1 LSARRTR
8 WSGEWGGERGK
19 YAENGR
25 SLRRIRKEEEEE
37 EEEERRRRGG
47 GRGSLAGQMKRKAG
61 GRRGITI
68 INMSKLQIC
77 SHIIIPISVQCH
89 IAPCVC

>member
-1 LSARRTR
+1 M
-8 WSGEWGGERGK
+8 
-19 YAENGR
+19 
-25 SLRRIRKEEEEE
+25 RRIRKEEEEE

-77 SHIIIPISVQCH
+77 SHIIFSMQYSVISLRG
-89 IAPCVC
+89 VC